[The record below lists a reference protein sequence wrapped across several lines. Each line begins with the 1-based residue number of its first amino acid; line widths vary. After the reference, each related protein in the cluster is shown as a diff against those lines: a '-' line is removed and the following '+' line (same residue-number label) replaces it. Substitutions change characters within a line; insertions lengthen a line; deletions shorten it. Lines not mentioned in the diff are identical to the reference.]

1 MTASPAVLGRA
12 AFLAEAARTE
22 KHAVAQ
28 HRRALRE
35 KTAELRRFCEAN
47 GIAFEEIKDG
57 EVASWSKQQIANR
70 S

>member
-1 MTASPAVLGRA
+1 MTASPEVLGRA
-12 AFLAEAARTE
+12 ISLASAARTE

-47 GIAFEEIKDG
+47 GIAFQEIKDG
-57 EVASWSKQQIANR
+57 EVTSWSRQSA
-70 S
+70 SPS